1 MAGASTTLSLQDRL
15 SGPLTKMMRA
25 MDRTIAIMEQ
35 MDNAAGNI
43 DTRGLQRA
51 RRDIQSATADLERL
65 RSSSS
70 ETDRLSDGFR
80 RMQGPVN
87 SAGSA
92 IRDFFASFAG
102 AAAAY
107 LSIQG
112 IANGFKKFVGAS
124 DTFVSTAARLGNI
137 NDGLQ
142 TQVELQ
148 DKIYNAAQRSRGA
161 YVDMADSVAKLNLLA
176 GDAFSGNDEAIRFSE
191 LMGKSFTISGAGV
204 SEKQAGMHQ
213 LTQAMAS
220 GRLQGDEF
228 VSITENAP
236 LLAKAIADSMDAS
249 MGELKKLSSEGKI
262 TADIIKSALFK
273 ASDEIEA
280 KFKEMPLTFG
290 QAMTAVKNWALFAF
304 EPLLKRF
311 NDFVNSDAF
320 AVLAGHV
327 MFFVN
332 VFIAGMTFLFD
343 VLETIY
349 TEFGAIGQMLTDSWA
364 VVGPVIIVAASALG
378 TYLAIMLAYRG
389 VLIVTAAIEGARAF
403 ALSVTAAAAMFAAGA
418 TFAMTVAQHG
428 LNAAILAF
436 PGTWILIAFVAVI
449 VLVIYAFIAW
459 GDTMAII
466 FGAIVGGI
474 YWLGA
479 AFTNVMLG
487 IGNFGIMVAEW
498 FVNTWNQ
505 SLFLVQLALIAL
517 NLGARVVMDAI
528 GNTALK
534 TAEWFAN
541 TWNDASYAVQMGFHK
556 MLMFVTSIMGGV
568 ANGVVGTVNTALGAI
583 SDLINGAVK
592 GVNSFIGLLNNV
604 LGTDLS
610 TVGTVDLKLSSAATN
625 FTDKLQANLH
635 APTKAE
641 KANFGR
647 MDTAGDYAKNIE
659 MPSAPSKTSFDRLE
673 YTSLGDVYDR
683 GNQAGAELSNKVSA
697 GLNSVVDKV
706 SGFLKGPDSKGN
718 PLVPGNIPAGDL
730 AGMGNPLGGGNDKLA
745 KDKKGKNP
753 TGGKL
758 DKVGKIEKDI
768 NIADEDLKML
778 RDLAEIKSIQNIV
791 TLTPSVQFGD
801 MTVREEADVNKILK
815 KIETYL
821 EGELVNNIEGA
832 ILT

>member
-1 MAGASTTLSLQDRL
+1 
-15 SGPLTKMMRA
+15 
-25 MDRTIAIMEQ
+25 MEQ

-51 RRDIQSATADLERL
+51 RRDIQSASADLERL
-65 RSSSS
+65 RSASNAP
-70 ETDRLSDGFR
+70 DRLSDGFR

-87 SAGSA
+87 SAGNA
-92 IRDFFASFAG
+92 VRNFFAGFAG
-102 AAAAY
+102 AASAY

-112 IANGFKKFVGAS
+112 ITNGFKKFVEAS
-124 DTFVSTAARLGNI
+124 DTFVSTSARLDLI

-148 DKIYNAAQRSRGA
+148 DKIYNAAQRSGNA
-161 YVDMADSVAKLNLLA
+161 YIDMADSVAKLNLLA
-176 GDAFSGNDEAIRFSE
+176 GDAFNGNDEAIRFSE
-191 LMGKSFTISGAGV
+191 LMGKAFAVSGAGTA
-204 SEKQAGMHQ
+204 ERQAGMHQ

-228 VSITENAP
+228 VSINENAP
-236 LLAKAIADSMDAS
+236 LLAKAIADAMGVSR
-249 MGELKKLSSEGKI
+249 GELKKLSSDGAI
-262 TADIIKSALFK
+262 TADIIKASLFK
-273 ASDEIEA
+273 ATDEIES
-280 KFKEMPLTFG
+280 KFKSLPMTFG
-290 QAMTAVKNWALFAF
+290 QSMTALKNWGLFAF

-311 NDFVNSDAF
+311 NEFVNSDAF

-327 MFFVN
+327 MWFVSI
-332 VFIAGMTFLFD
+332 FIAGMTIMFDTLEWVYGIIGALGQFFQENWAWIAPILLVISAFLGTMG
-343 VLETIY
+343 LILL
-349 TEFGAIGQMLTDSWA
+349 GLAAKWA
-364 VVGPVIIVAASALG
+364 VV
-378 TYLAIMLAYRG
+378 
-389 VLIVTAAIEGARAF
+389 TAA
-403 ALSVTAAAAMFAAGA
+403 TAIA
-418 TFAMTVAQHG
+418 TAVQWAY
-428 LNAAILAF
+428 NAAIAAF

-459 GDTMAII
+459 GDTMAIV

-505 SLFLVQLALIAL
+505 ALFLVQMDLIAL

-528 GNTALK
+528 GNAALK

-541 TWNDASYAVQMGFHK
+541 TWNNASYAVQMGFHK
-556 MLMFVTSIMGGV
+556 LLMFVTTIVGGIADAAV
-568 ANGVVGTVNTALGAI
+568 GMANAALSAI
-583 SDLINGAVK
+583 SNIINGAATGINMLIGMINEIP
-592 GVNSFIGLLNNV
+592 GVNIS
-604 LGTDLS
+604 S
-610 TVGTVDLKLSSAATN
+610 VGTVDLKLSSGATN
-625 FTDKLQANLH
+625 FASKMQASLY

-659 MPSAPSKTSFDRLE
+659 MPSAPTQTSFDRLE
-673 YTSLGDVYDR
+673 YTSLGDAYDR
-683 GNQAGAELSNKVSA
+683 GNQAGAGLSNKVSA

-791 TLTPSVQFGD
+791 TLTPSVKFEG
-801 MTVREEADVNKILK
+801 MTVREEADLDKIVR
-815 KIETYL
+815 KITRVFEDDIARSA
-821 EGELVNNIEGA
+821 EGVY
-832 ILT
+832 T